1 VVEVLL
7 FKVQVKILVAGSKL
21 LFSCLP
27 VALARDTAH
36 LSTKFDQIV
45 TYLS

>member
-21 LFSCLP
+21 GFLACLLLWP
-27 VALARDTAH
+27 AAPLIFQQN
-36 LSTKFDQIV
+36 LI
-45 TYLS
+45 